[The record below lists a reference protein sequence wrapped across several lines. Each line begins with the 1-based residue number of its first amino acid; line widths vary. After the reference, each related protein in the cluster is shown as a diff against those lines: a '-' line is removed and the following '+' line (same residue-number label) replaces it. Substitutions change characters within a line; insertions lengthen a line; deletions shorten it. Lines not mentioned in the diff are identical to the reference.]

1 MQISETNRRLR
12 ILIID
17 DDVVL
22 NPLLVRFL
30 TQNGYQAD
38 AALTGCEGLNLA
50 QREKPDLVLCDLDM
64 PGMNGYEVLASIRAN
79 DRLSDLPVVFLTG
92 RAEPRQIREGMNVG
106 ADDYLT
112 KPVDPDDL
120 LKTIQTRLARREIE
134 RKRAQEQ
141 MEKAVEVFAGV
152 VRDLRDPL
160 FVVLGYT
167 GMLESKGAGDPTNER
182 GPILERMQLAIERMQ
197 TILAESL
204 FVARSRMQ
212 RLPFDPASADLR
224 HICEMV
230 VSGRSESGRI
240 QLDLPAT
247 EIRIVVDVVR
257 IRQVVENL
265 ISNALKFSTGQ
276 VQVSLLGVGGYC
288 LLEVSDSGIGIPL
301 AEQGRVGEAFFR
313 ATNAVSYRGN
323 GLGLCIVKSCVEQQ
337 GGIMKI
343 SSTPGEG
350 TKVMVQLPP
359 KPPIQAQ
366 IGTPGVNAA
375 VGGLAGSPSAVVQG
389 DAARF
394 TVMLVDDDPL
404 VRGML
409 RDTLE
414 QSGGARV
421 IAEAGSGS
429 EALLLLE
436 SHAPDVLFL
445 DVHLVDLS
453 GFDLLDKIPSQTSV
467 IFLSHA
473 EEHAVHA
480 FDCEAVDFLLKPV
493 SAERVLKSLERARD
507 RKPVAKQEDPVKTRL
522 DDTFL
527 VKTLTEKRLVKVREI
542 IHIAAYGE
550 YTWVYWEKGK
560 GAMLRKPLKQWLA
573 ELPGD
578 QFLQVHR
585 GAIVNLDCL
594 EKVERLPAGKMQ
606 IRLKDVVEPIQ
617 VSLRLASAL
626 NRRLKGPVEA

>member
-1 MQISETNRRLR
+1 M
-12 ILIID
+12 
-17 DDVVL
+17 
-22 NPLLVRFL
+22 
-30 TQNGYQAD
+30 
-38 AALTGCEGLNLA
+38 
-50 QREKPDLVLCDLDM
+50 
-64 PGMNGYEVLASIRAN
+64 
-79 DRLSDLPVVFLTG
+79 
-92 RAEPRQIREGMNVG
+92 
-106 ADDYLT
+106 
-112 KPVDPDDL
+112 
-120 LKTIQTRLARREIE
+120 
-134 RKRAQEQ
+134 
-141 MEKAVEVFAGV
+141 
-152 VRDLRDPL
+152 
-160 FVVLGYT
+160 
-167 GMLESKGAGDPTNER
+167 
-182 GPILERMQLAIERMQ
+182 
-197 TILAESL
+197 
-204 FVARSRMQ
+204 
-212 RLPFDPASADLR
+212 
-224 HICEMV
+224 
-230 VSGRSESGRI
+230 
-240 QLDLPAT
+240 
-247 EIRIVVDVVR
+247 
-257 IRQVVENL
+257 
-265 ISNALKFSTGQ
+265 
-276 VQVSLLGVGGYC
+276 
-288 LLEVSDSGIGIPL
+288 
-301 AEQGRVGEAFFR
+301 
-313 ATNAVSYRGN
+313 
-323 GLGLCIVKSCVEQQ
+323 
-337 GGIMKI
+337 
-343 SSTPGEG
+343 
-350 TKVMVQLPP
+350 
-359 KPPIQAQ
+359 
-366 IGTPGVNAA
+366 
-375 VGGLAGSPSAVVQG
+375 GGLAGSPSAVVQG

-507 RKPVAKQEDPVKTRL
+507 RKPVAKQEEPVKTRL